1 MNYREYIVGDTKV
14 SEIGLGSWQLGID
27 SGWKLIT
34 ENNAIKIVE
43 KAIDLGVNFLIQ
55 RLAMETEAVKK
66 G

>member
-1 MNYREYIVGDTKV
+1 MNYREYIVEDTKV

-34 ENNAIKIVE
+34 EKNAIKIVE

-55 RLAMETEAVKK
+55 ASMETEAVRK